1 MWPLIMLKSL
11 LIFQIVLS
19 CLGPLSAQG
28 SPNIVIIYTDD
39 QRLETI
45 GAEGNSIIITP
56 TLDALATRSLR
67 FTNAHVAFALCSP
80 SRAALLTGRY
90 GSANG
95 VLHLNSAL
103 NKNEKTFAQLLK
115 DNGYRTGL
123 TGKWHLK
130 QTPEQ
135 LGFDHQVYFESNG
148 TYYGRKIGDNGR
160 ELHPEEHCDF
170 YCANK
175 AADFISEMTHDDV
188 PFLLVHGTQL
198 PHMNGQLIWDARLET
213 KDRYQVGDMPVP
225 NNRLDDLVNKPSYLE
240 NVRNRRKAF
249 DYGYPDKHAIQQH
262 TLDYYSVI
270 TEMDESLAILLS
282 KFDELDLWQNTY
294 LFFMSDNGWMLGD
307 HGFTSKVLPYQPSSQ
322 VPMMICGPGIKV
334 GVSDALV
341 SNLDIFPTILSLIEM
356 KLPTNLHGKNLTD
369 ILFDQRSQVR
379 EAFVYEGLGNYG
391 GALPNLTAITHDY
404 RFIVTYRNQGLE
416 EVDFVELYDR
426 NNDLEEMLNLSG
438 DPAWKSVE
446 ENLWRVIRDHR
457 EKIL

>member
-1 MWPLIMLKSL
+1 MLKLL
-11 LIFQIVLS
+11 LIF
-19 CLGPLSAQG
+19 PLILFALDSLAAPVK
-28 SPNIVIIYTDD
+28 PNIVIIYTDD
-39 QRLETI
+39 QRFQTI

-56 TLDALATRSLR
+56 TLDALAERSLR

-80 SRAALLTGRY
+80 SRAAMLTGRY

-103 NKNEKTFAQLLK
+103 NESEKTFAQLLK
-115 DNGYRTGL
+115 DMGYQTGL

-130 QTPEQ
+130 QSPKQ

-148 TYYGRKIGDNGR
+148 TYYGRRIVDNGQ

-170 YCANK
+170 YCAQK
-175 AADFISEMTHDDV
+175 AADFISGATHDEV

-198 PHMNGQLIWDARLET
+198 PHMNGQLIWAARQET
-213 KDRYQVGDMPVP
+213 KDQYEVKDMPVP
-225 NNRLDDLVNKPSYLE
+225 GNRLDDLVNKPSYLQ

-270 TEMDESLAILLS
+270 TEMDESFAILLS

-294 LFFMSDNGWMLGD
+294 VFFMSDNGWMLGD

-322 VPMMICGPGIKV
+322 VPMMICGPGIEA
-334 GVSDALV
+334 GISDALV
-341 SNLDIFPTILSLIEM
+341 SNLDIFPTVLSLAGI
-356 KLPTNLHGKNLTD
+356 KLPTNIHGKNLTD
-369 ILFDQRSQVR
+369 ILFDQRSGVR

-404 RFIVTYRNQGLE
+404 RFIVTYRDQDLDM
-416 EVDFVELYDR
+416 VDFVELYDR
-426 NNDLEEMLNLSG
+426 RNDPEEMTNLRD
-438 DPAWKSVE
+438 DPALKKVEHDLWKAV
-446 ENLWRVIRDHR
+446 RRHKK
-457 EKIL
+457 KILDK